1 MKLTIYGAGQTVT
14 GSQYVLEVN
23 GQTLLLECGLYQGH
37 RSDTFAKNLN
47 FEFSPRAVD
56 AAILSHAHI
65 DHSGNLPNLVKQG
78 YSGPIYVTPATAGL
92 CELMLMDSAHIQE
105 SDVKFVNRKRE
116 RRGEPLIEPLY
127 TQADAAEVF
136 PLMVPTPYGQEFEP
150 INGVTAHLVDAGHIL
165 GSSAVVLDVQEN
177 GRRFRFWFSGDIG
190 RLNLPLLKDPILPE
204 RVDYLMMECTYGDK
218 PHADPQAAYDELR
231 TVCRSA
237 IERSGKIIIP
247 AFAVGRTQ
255 ELVYYFNQMMTD
267 GEIPKVPVYVDSP
280 LAVNTTRVFQEYPD
294 LYDEETWQFIRENRH
309 PALNFPQLTYTQSAD
324 ESKALN
330 DKPGPMIIISAS
342 GMAETGRILH
352 HLKNNIENPRNT
364 VLIVG
369 WQAPDTLG
377 RRLAERA
384 PLVKIFGETYQ
395 RRAEV
400 VTIGGLSA
408 HAGQNMLMQYA
419 RASQSQLRKIILVHG
434 EPTPALALMEKFKTE
449 QMPSAAYPE
458 IGETLEI

>member
-1 MKLTIYGAGQTVT
+1 M
-14 GSQYVLEVN
+14 
-23 GQTLLLECGLYQGH
+23 
-37 RSDTFAKNLN
+37 
-47 FEFSPRAVD
+47 
-56 AAILSHAHI
+56 
-65 DHSGNLPNLVKQG
+65 
-78 YSGPIYVTPATAGL
+78 
-92 CELMLMDSAHIQE
+92 
-105 SDVKFVNRKRE
+105 
-116 RRGEPLIEPLY
+116 
-127 TQADAAEVF
+127 
-136 PLMVPTPYGQEFEP
+136 
-150 INGVTAHLVDAGHIL
+150 
-165 GSSAVVLDVQEN
+165 
-177 GRRFRFWFSGDIG
+177 
-190 RLNLPLLKDPILPE
+190 
-204 RVDYLMMECTYGDK
+204 
-218 PHADPQAAYDELR
+218 
-231 TVCRSA
+231 
-237 IERSGKIIIP
+237 
-247 AFAVGRTQ
+247 GRTQ

-280 LAVNTTRVFQEYPD
+280 LAVNTTRVFQKYPD

-395 RRAEV
+395 RRAQV

-419 RASQSQLRKIILVHG
+419 RASQSQLRKIILIHG